1 MFNDRRA
8 AANGNGVAVGAER
21 RVHPRYAFTA
31 AAEALDARSNS
42 RMSARVSDLARGGC
56 YVDTFCPF
64 PVKTGVKIRITREKK
79 CFTADAKVVS
89 SKLGMGMGLQ
99 FTQVEPQ
106 QLCVLEQWL
115 GELNGTVPIEF
126 EPPNENGLRLAHAA
140 LNHGSGHN
148 PHKEPGY
155 VVAEL
160 IVALMRKGSLPEE
173 EGRVLL
179 GRLLKQ

>member
-1 MFNDRRA
+1 MFDDRKA
-8 AANGNGVAVGAER
+8 AANGNGVAIGAER
-21 RVHPRYAFTA
+21 RVHPRYPFTA

-64 PVKTGVKIRITREKK
+64 PVRTGVKIRITREKK
-79 CFTADAKVVS
+79 SFIADAKVVS

-115 GELNGTVPIEF
+115 GELNGTTPIEF
-126 EPPNENGLRLAHAA
+126 EPPNENTSRLTRAA
-140 LNHGSGHN
+140 LSRGSYS
-148 PHKEPGY
+148 HKEPGY
-155 VVAEL
+155 V
-160 IVALMRKGSLPEE
+160 
-173 EGRVLL
+173 
-179 GRLLKQ
+179 